1 MSRPVRS
8 ASAGPSRNS
17 SGQPHQQ
24 QLQPQQ
30 MYYPQVGGSATG
42 YSQQNMFQPS
52 RQDSTSGYYASFASS
67 SQAGR
72 GGLSPSLAAAA
83 AVYGQVRPQSTS
95 SKWRVRAPQSPSSG
109 GSAFSVG
116 GQGSSDN
123 SASGTY
129 VEKHSYGSPGAAG
142 LFSIKQQ
149 HQTPQI
155 SGPFMISSSPLHR
168 GSDGG
173 GSNSTMSSASQSP
186 AGGKQSWQQQQN
198 SSRSSGG
205 ASDPYGGGSS
215 SSRGSHGSGSD
226 PSTSTST
233 GGVHSNI
240 MPYSQPQTIQQR
252 QPVVMNVGGMNSNGT
267 IQTAQRSSSG
277 PYISLLGP
285 ASAHFQQQQQQQQ
298 SGASRT
304 TPALSPAALQL
315 QMQFQQQQSGS
326 GATRLAWDA
335 PRPPGSTTN
344 SGLPS
349 AVNNVKSGRPN
360 SAAPTV
366 SGVIAQASNNQVGAI
381 GGSMASGSTSSANA
395 SNFSRLTL
403 GGGSGSGDGSQ
414 SQGVQLPRMGHPQMN
429 RPQSAGDRNNTVAAA
444 QQAIQLINQQQQ
456 QLQQQYAL
464 NQQHLMQ
471 QQMVQAQALSN
482 MIQRPGATTQ
492 STNPTTNS
500 SSSGGG
506 GGGGAMRTQINVP
519 HQSAPLKIAQAPA
532 ADDDGDLDGDG
543 DGAVLS
549 ERHGANRGVDSDVSS
564 NANQGQF
571 SPMDIRKNRPGSASG
586 TRGSTTTS
594 STAPTSGVSNSAI
607 NNNIANANA
616 AAAAMASAT
625 AAAAA
630 AMAAVDQANL
640 PPEEADAARKAVQR
654 QLQRE
659 REWLARQKLK
669 GYVAQP
675 EFDGRATTDFYGF
688 GKVLGQ
694 GSFGEVRLAWH
705 RLAGQKVAI
714 KSYEKSKMTEP
725 NHWRRVQQEI
735 RLMERL
741 NHPHIIRELE
751 MIDSPKRIH
760 IAMEYAGGGNLCSYV
775 KGKQRLAEPEAR
787 KLFLQLLCA
796 VDYMHENCI
805 IHRDIK
811 LENVLFDEEQQN
823 VKLTDFGFSVM
834 VRDPMKRLKIFCG
847 TPSYM
852 APEITQRR
860 EYLGRPVDVWSLAVL
875 LYACLA
881 GHFPFTAKTYPELY
895 KKIAAAQVKFPETLM
910 SSSVKDL
917 LRRMLHPDPMKRLTL
932 AHAKMH
938 PWVSPSLSSITAAIS
953 APADRSLLISDDP
966 AKDVNEAVLQRCE
979 QLGFKRQRV
988 LESILSRTKDASST
1002 NYYLILSRV
1011 GRHAQIVS
1019 ANAGPPG
1026 FSSSSGTPTQ
1036 GLENIV
1042 LHTSGTNNSASI
1054 QTRMIAVGT
1063 AAPIATNNAPI
1074 RPSTAAP
1081 TAGRASLPVQIRPGN
1096 ASNGSSGAFLQT
1108 GRSNAFETYVQG
1120 GNNAT
1125 NRRIGQSTGAEIDD
1139 EDGDIDVGGG
1149 GGGIVLGGLDD
1160 PLAGGGVA
1168 QYGGEDEDDDDADL
1182 TANGRESPTTMQQR
1196 KVSNMRPRSAMPLGR
1211 QPNAFVSVPQG
1222 TNTYN
1227 SGGGLATSGGGLQAK
1242 NGHKIDASEFKEGGH
1257 SRTSSPTNESKQQ
1270 SHSQLPAV
1278 SSPQSRPSS
1287 ATRRQPLLQQHGE
1300 LQQAPIGGQHQ
1311 LPNQTTNSFPQ
1322 SSSASNSV
1330 QRPRVS
1336 DIAGLSGVTF
1346 HPQQNMQTMQ
1356 QGPSDSHH
1364 QQQANPI
1371 AVSALSA
1378 SVNSS
1383 IKPIAVHSTNGTTAH
1398 TQQALSFLDRIAMQN
1413 TQQQQQRVTVG
1424 VMGATTQQTNQ
1435 PVRVTSGPITVSSA
1449 TRTPSLPVPSLPLV
1463 QKKGSDR
1470 N

>member
-8 ASAGPSRNS
+8 ASAGPTRNPS
-17 SGQPHQQ
+17 AQPQQ
-24 QLQPQQ
+24 QQQ
-30 MYYPQVGGSATG
+30 MYYPQVVSSTG
-42 YSQQNMFQPS
+42 YVAQTSQQHMFQS

-83 AVYGQVRPQSTS
+83 AVYGQVRPQSSS

-109 GSAFSVG
+109 GSAFSLG
-116 GQGSSDN
+116 GQGSSDLGAN
-123 SASGTY
+123 NGGGTY
-129 VEKHSYGSPGAAG
+129 VEKHTYGSPGAAG

-149 HQTPQI
+149 QQQHQTPQI
-155 SGPFMISSSPLHR
+155 MSPFMISSSPLHR

-173 GSNSTMSSASQSP
+173 GTSSTMSSASQSP
-186 AGGKQSWQQQQN
+186 AGGKQVWQHQQQQN

-205 ASDPYGGGSS
+205 ASDPYGGSA
-215 SSRGSHGSGSD
+215 SSRGSNGSTSD
-226 PSTSTST
+226 PSTSTSTT

-240 MPYSQPQTIQQR
+240 MPYSQSQTAQR
-252 QPVVMNVGGMNSNGT
+252 QPVVMSNAHVTGGA
-267 IQTAQRSSSG
+267 QTTQRSSSG

-285 ASAHFQQQQQQQQ
+285 ASAHFQQQQQQ
-298 SGASRT
+298 GANRA

-315 QMQFQQQQSGS
+315 QMQFQQQP
-326 GATRLAWDA
+326 GAARLAWDA
-335 PRPPGSTTN
+335 PRQAG
-344 SGLPS
+344 GLP
-349 AVNNVKSGRPN
+349 AALPNVTGASGRPS
-360 SAAPTV
+360 SAAST
-366 SGVIAQASNNQVGAI
+366 SGMLAQNNSSQVGAA

-395 SNFSRLTL
+395 SSFSRLTL
-403 GGGSGSGDGSQ
+403 GGGSGSGDGIQ
-414 SQGVQLPRMGHPQMN
+414 TQGVQLPRMGQPQMH

-482 MIQRPGATTQ
+482 MIQRPVAASQ
-492 STNPTTNS
+492 APTNHVSNS

-506 GGGGAMRTQINVP
+506 GAVRTQINVP
-519 HQSAPLKIAQAPA
+519 APLKMAQAHVA
-532 ADDDGDLDGDG
+532 GDDDGDGDGDG
-543 DGAVLS
+543 DGAVIS
-549 ERHGANRGVDSDVSS
+549 ERPGAGHSRGGEADGSS
-564 NANQGQF
+564 NANHGQF
-571 SPMDIRKNRPGSASG
+571 SPMDVRKNRPGSASG
-586 TRGSTTTS
+586 ARGTS
-594 STAPTSGVSNSAI
+594 SAAPTSGSSNNAI

-616 AAAAMASAT
+616 AAAAMANAT

-669 GYVAQP
+669 GYVALP

-988 LESILSRTKDASST
+988 LESILSRTKDACST

-1019 ANAGPPG
+1019 ANTGPPG

-1036 GLENIV
+1036 GLENV
-1042 LHTSGTNNSASI
+1042 VFHSSGTNNSSM

-1063 AAPIATNNAPI
+1063 AAPGPSGSAPI

-1081 TAGRASLPVQIRPGN
+1081 TAGRTLPGHLRPGS
-1096 ASNGSSGAFLQT
+1096 ASNSSSSGAFIQT
-1108 GRSNAFETYVQG
+1108 GRANAFETYVQG
-1120 GNNAT
+1120 GQNNKR
-1125 NRRIGQSTGAEIDD
+1125 NGPSSGAEFDD
-1139 EDGDIDVGGG
+1139 GDGDIDAPGGG
-1149 GGGIVLGGLDD
+1149 GGVLSGGGLED
-1160 PLAGGGVA
+1160 PLAAGGGVA
-1168 QYGGEDEDDDDADL
+1168 QYGGGEEEDDDDADL
-1182 TANGRESPTTMQQR
+1182 TANGRDSPTTMQQR
-1196 KVSNMRPRSAMPLGR
+1196 AKAAAMRPRSAMPLGR
-1211 QPNAFVSVPQG
+1211 QPNAFLAVPQG
-1222 TNTYN
+1222 GAAGHS
-1227 SGGGLATSGGGLQAK
+1227 SGGGLATAGGGLQGK
-1242 NGHKIDASEFKEGGH
+1242 NGRKTDAGEYKEGGH
-1257 SRTSSPTNESKQQ
+1257 SRSSSPTNESKQQ
-1270 SHSQLPAV
+1270 SHSHLPTV

-1287 ATRRQPLLQQHGE
+1287 ASRRQPLLQQVDQPHHGGATV
-1300 LQQAPIGGQHQ
+1300 LQPVHGAVPPI
-1311 LPNQTTNSFPQ
+1311 Q
-1322 SSSASNSV
+1322 SSSASGSS

-1346 HPQQNMQTMQ
+1346 HPQQTQN
-1356 QGPSDSHH
+1356 QGPHDFHHPQQNAQQTSD
-1364 QQQANPI
+1364 PI

-1378 SVNSS
+1378 AANTSV
-1383 IKPIAVHSTNGTTAH
+1383 KPQGAVSTSGVTAN
-1398 TQQALSFLDRIAMQN
+1398 TQQALSFLDRIAIQN
-1413 TQQQQQRVTVG
+1413 QQQQRG
-1424 VMGATTQQTNQ
+1424 TTNSAPIAPIQRTLGTTPLQHQQPRVVPTNSVLPTHQ
-1435 PVRVTSGPITVSSA
+1435 RPGSA
-1449 TRTPSLPVPSLPLV
+1449 R
-1463 QKKGSDR
+1463 
-1470 N
+1470 

>member
-8 ASAGPSRNS
+8 ASAGPSRNPGS
-17 SGQPHQQ
+17 QPQQQQ
-24 QLQPQQ
+24 QL
-30 MYYPQVGGSATG
+30 YYPQVVSSTGGYVAQT
-42 YSQQNMFQPS
+42 SQQHMFQS

-83 AVYGQVRPQSTS
+83 AVYGQVRPQSSS

-109 GSAFSVG
+109 GSAFSLG
-116 GQGSSDN
+116 GQGSSDLGAN
-123 SASGTY
+123 NGGTY

-142 LFSIKQQ
+142 LFSLKQQQQQ

-155 SGPFMISSSPLHR
+155 MSPFMISSSPLHR

-173 GSNSTMSSASQSP
+173 GTSSTMSSASQSP
-186 AGGKQSWQQQQN
+186 ASGKQVWQHQQQS

-205 ASDPYGGGSS
+205 ASDPYGGSA
-215 SSRGSHGSGSD
+215 SSRGSHGSASD

-233 GGVHSNI
+233 SGGVHSNI
-240 MPYSQPQTIQQR
+240 IPYSQPQTTQR
-252 QPVVMNVGGMNSNGT
+252 QPVVMSTSGSNANVVGGAHT
-267 IQTAQRSSSG
+267 TQRSSSG

-285 ASAHFQQQQQQQQ
+285 ASAHFQQQQ
-298 SGASRT
+298 GASRA

-315 QMQFQQQQSGS
+315 QMQFQQQP
-326 GATRLAWDA
+326 GAARLAWDA
-335 PRPPGSTTN
+335 PRQAGSGT
-344 SGLPS
+344 SGGLPS
-349 AVNNVKSGRPN
+349 AVPNVNSSSGRPS
-360 SAAPTV
+360 SAAPN
-366 SGVIAQASNNQVGAI
+366 SGMLSQASNNQVGAV

-395 SNFSRLTL
+395 SSFSRLTL
-403 GGGSGSGDGSQ
+403 GGGGGSGDGSQ
-414 SQGVQLPRMGHPQMN
+414 TQGIQLPRMGQPQIQ

-482 MIQRPGATTQ
+482 MIQRP
-492 STNPTTNS
+492 STASQAPLNPVSNS
-500 SSSGGG
+500 SNSGGG
-506 GGGGAMRTQINVP
+506 GGAVRTQINVP
-519 HQSAPLKIAQAPA
+519 HQQVPLKIVNQAHVA
-532 ADDDGDLDGDG
+532 GDDDGDGDGDG

-549 ERHGANRGVDSDVSS
+549 ERPGASQSRGGVSDPSGNS
-564 NANQGQF
+564 NHGQF
-571 SPMDIRKNRPGSASG
+571 SPVDVRKNRPGSASG
-586 TRGSTTTS
+586 ARGASNAVPS
-594 STAPTSGVSNSAI
+594 SGSSNNAI
-607 NNNIANANA
+607 NNNIANANV
-616 AAAAMASAT
+616 AAAAMANAT

-669 GYVAQP
+669 GYVALP

-988 LESILSRTKDASST
+988 LESILSRTKDACST

-1011 GRHAQIVS
+1011 GRHAQVVS
-1019 ANAGPPG
+1019 ANTGPPG

-1036 GLENIV
+1036 GLENV
-1042 LHTSGTNNSASI
+1042 VFHSSGPTNASSL

-1063 AAPIATNNAPI
+1063 AAPVTSGSAPI

-1081 TAGRASLPVQIRPGN
+1081 TAGRTLPSHMRPGS
-1096 ASNGSSGAFLQT
+1096 ASNSSSGAFLQT
-1108 GRSNAFETYVQG
+1108 GRANAFETYVQG
-1120 GNNAT
+1120 GQN
-1125 NRRIGQSTGAEIDD
+1125 NRRSGPSSGAEFD
-1139 EDGDIDVGGG
+1139 DGDGDADVPGGG
-1149 GGGIVLGGLDD
+1149 KEGGGVLSNGGLED
-1160 PLAGGGVA
+1160 PLAAGGGVA
-1168 QYGGEDEDDDDADL
+1168 QYGGEEDDDDDADL
-1182 TANGRESPTTMQQR
+1182 TANGRDSPTTMQQ
-1196 KVSNMRPRSAMPLGR
+1196 KAKAAAMRPRSAMPLGR
-1211 QPNAFVSVPQG
+1211 HPNAFTAVPQG
-1222 TNTYN
+1222 AAGYINA
-1227 SGGGLATSGGGLQAK
+1227 GGLATAGGGLQGKSARK
-1242 NGHKIDASEFKEGGH
+1242 TDAGEYKDGGH
-1257 SRTSSPTNESKQQ
+1257 SRSSSPNNESKQQ
-1270 SHSQLPAV
+1270 SHSHLPTV

-1287 ATRRQPLLQQHGE
+1287 ASRRQPLSQQGDQPQQNSSGGATVLQPVHG
-1300 LQQAPIGGQHQ
+1300 AVP
-1311 LPNQTTNSFPQ
+1311 
-1322 SSSASNSV
+1322 SSSSNSS

-1336 DIAGLSGVTF
+1336 DIAGLSGVTL
-1346 HPQQNMQTMQ
+1346 HPQQVQN
-1356 QGPSDSHH
+1356 QGPHDYHH
-1364 QQQANPI
+1364 PQQTTQTSAIN
-1371 AVSALSA
+1371 VSALSA
-1378 SVNSS
+1378 
-1383 IKPIAVHSTNGTTAH
+1383 AVKTQVPVVTGSGVTAH
-1398 TQQALSFLDRIAMQN
+1398 TQQALSFLDRIAIQN
-1413 TQQQQQRVTVG
+1413 QQQQRG
-1424 VMGATTQQTNQ
+1424 TNSAPVKTNSALQ
-1435 PVRVTSGPITVSSA
+1435 PVVKTSA
-1449 TRTPSLPVPSLPLV
+1449 NR
-1463 QKKGSDR
+1463 
-1470 N
+1470 